1 MAVTQKAGKMID
13 INNYTS
19 HTLENFDINL
29 LQKEV
34 DGGVITVDRIDEIAK
49 YPEARSIIISGL
61 GQDTFE
67 YFISKYGNQFEA
79 ISFWKNKNVEDLSL
93 LGSLKNIKYIHYFY
107 NRKAADLWDMSGNT
121 DLIGLSIYDFS
132 KLHDISKI
140 ETSANLVN
148 FQIGDAVTPEMMVHS
163 LKPVANTN
171 ITHFE
176 WWGKTVE
183 DKDFACLSK
192 GNIEEVD
199 INPTQ
204 FTMEELADLLAL
216 FPASIKGTITK
227 PYVKK
232 GVKDK
237 AGYHEYY
244 ILCKRKRMCE
254 KGKDDERFRK
264 YLDEFERLVAE
275 KRK

>member
-140 ETSANLVN
+140 ETSA
-148 FQIGDAVTPEMMVHS
+148 
-163 LKPVANTN
+163 
-171 ITHFE
+171 
-176 WWGKTVE
+176 
-183 DKDFACLSK
+183 SK
-192 GNIEEVD
+192 
-199 INPTQ
+199 
-204 FTMEELADLLAL
+204 
-216 FPASIKGTITK
+216 
-227 PYVKK
+227 
-232 GVKDK
+232 
-237 AGYHEYY
+237 
-244 ILCKRKRMCE
+244 
-254 KGKDDERFRK
+254 
-264 YLDEFERLVAE
+264 
-275 KRK
+275 